1 MSTWAVFPRNGLS
14 YIVKRWTRKKRSI
27 SKKNK
32 RPLTGSFRPC
42 SHEISLDGAIALGRD
57 VKQPV
62 NVLLKG
68 SEIILPE
75 KPARKF
81 QQSPETKKKFVQW
94 RNELDDK
101 SYRKMVENVT
111 AQSRMNENRDH
122 REIKSFRDQ
131 LGIAINLVVTRLALL
146 VAGWWLGHRAF
157 GAAWGPVVGIICMT
171 IGLFAEIGIYMIKA
185 RRLDATLLQR
195 DEREKLSFPG
205 ASLAQSQLNSTQT
218 REQILDAR

>member
-1 MSTWAVFPRNGLS
+1 MGAYEKLLQEPEATVPLRTSSLLTLAQLNL
-14 YIVKRWTRKKRSI
+14 VKENWDK
-27 SKKNK
+27 
-32 RPLTGSFRPC
+32 G
-42 SHEISLDGAIALGRD
+42 IAL
-57 VKQPV
+57 
-62 NVLLKG
+62 
-68 SEIILPE
+68 IL
-75 KPARKF
+75 
-81 QQSPETKKKFVQW
+81 QW
-94 RNELDDK
+94 MDE
-101 SYRKMVENVT
+101 VENVT

-205 ASLAQSQLNSTQT
+205 ASLAQSQLYSTQT